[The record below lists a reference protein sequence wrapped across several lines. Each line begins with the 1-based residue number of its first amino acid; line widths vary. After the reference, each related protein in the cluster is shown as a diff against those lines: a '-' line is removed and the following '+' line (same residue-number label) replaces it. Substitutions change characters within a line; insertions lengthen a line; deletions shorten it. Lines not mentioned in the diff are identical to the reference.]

1 MDIDME
7 QYRIQ
12 FYQEARD
19 ILDRINEDIL
29 RVEANPDDREL
40 LNSIFRGIHTIKG
53 SAGGFELEELS
64 EFAHHLEG
72 LLDALR
78 SNRISVSAELV
89 DLVLEGCDY
98 LSTMIDICEKRE
110 KPEINQ
116 ELVERF
122 RSSYIGMEKEEKDD
136 PSVIMLQDDRREL
149 NLIEIDDDIKGSLLS
164 CYKRGL
170 NTYMVD
176 LKYSSEIFENGYDPV
191 VLLQNIYENS
201 ELYIAVTDHDQ
212 VPLIE
217 EFNPLELYLKP
228 TVYLATRLSEE
239 EIRDLAFDP
248 SLLDVKL
255 LDPLLDSGEDSDMK
269 EESVDEDIL
278 REFIAGVDEMI
289 ETLERSV
296 IDYEKTNSPEAL
308 NEVFR
313 IVHTIKG
320 DADYIG
326 LKMMT
331 EFAHTLEGLLDR
343 LRKGT
348 VKRSQRV
355 IDIVLK
361 AVDEL
366 KDMIRLLT
374 EGRRT
379 FIMPSTY
386 QAIKELLAGKM
397 EIASIES
404 AKKVG
409 VSEETEKVF
418 MEQIHQ
424 CSEILSMNISPVPLD
439 DTRIKIVRRSLET
452 LARSSGFMGITPLCI
467 LVERGLHLLEKGGG
481 EEFLRTVD
489 EIIAFVK
496 GLERDPARL
505 GEILVEE
512 GKVTPSDVQE
522 ALAKQKPL
530 GEILVD
536 DGKVSEKDVQRALK
550 KQEVMAAAGQYRQ
563 GSAAEQV
570 VKTMRVDEQKIDRFT
585 NMIGEL
591 VVVRNTY
598 QYLLT
603 QLNNAERITP
613 QILKSLKDNLY
624 LFSRVTNDM
633 QQEVMSLRMIPI
645 KGIFNKFTRIVR
657 DISRKQHKL
666 IELITD
672 GEETEIDKKVADM
685 LSDPLV
691 HLVRN
696 ACDHGIESPEERR
709 AAGKPEK
716 GTVVLRASQEGSNI
730 LIKVIDDGRGI
741 NREKLY
747 ERALSMGM
755 DVSSPD
761 DDRILDLIFLPGVT
775 TRDSVSD
782 ISGRGV
788 GMDVVKTTV
797 SSLGGNI
804 SVVSEQGQGT
814 DITLAIPM
822 TIGITVALMVE
833 AGSEVYAIP
842 MDYVVE
848 TVKCSPSRLRRIHDR
863 MGFYYR
869 GEILPVEYL
878 ERLLSGTRKGI
889 NGNGFAGTGTDD
901 DSEVSIVIMK
911 INRGKFGAIVDR
923 LVKNMEIAIKP
934 VPARL
939 SDVEVING
947 VSVLGDGRVVLVLSP
962 EKLV

>member
-1 MDIDME
+1 MDIDIE

-19 ILDRINEDIL
+19 ILDTINEDIL
-29 RVEANPDDREL
+29 RVETNPDDKEL

-53 SAGGFELEELS
+53 SAGGFELGELS

-78 SNRISVSAELV
+78 SKRIPISAELI

-98 LSTMIDICEKRE
+98 LSTMIDVCEKRE
-110 KPEINQ
+110 KPEVNK

-122 RSSYIGMEKEEKDD
+122 RSFYMDVEREEKDS
-136 PSVIMLQDDRREL
+136 PTSFTQQDKSRESDL
-149 NLIEIDDDIKGSLLS
+149 PEIDGGIRDTLLS
-164 CYKRGL
+164 YHKKGL

-176 LKYSSEIFENGYDPV
+176 LKYSSEVFENGYDPA

-201 ELYIAVTDHDQ
+201 ELYIAVTDHATL
-212 VPLIE
+212 PLIE

-228 TVYLATRLSEE
+228 TLYLATRLSED

-248 SLLDVKL
+248 SLIDVKVL
-255 LDPLLDSGEDSDMK
+255 TPLLSAETGNDRE
-269 EESVDEDIL
+269 EESVDENIL

-296 IDYEKTNSPEAL
+296 IDYEKTNSSSAL

-320 DADYIG
+320 DANYIG
-326 LKMMT
+326 LKKMT
-331 EFAHTLEGLLDR
+331 EFAHTLESLLER
-343 LRKGT
+343 LRKGGI
-348 VKRSQRV
+348 KRSTRS

-366 KDMIRLLT
+366 KGMIRLLS
-374 EGRRT
+374 EGKRAFT
-379 FIMPSTY
+379 MPSTY
-386 QAIKELLAGKM
+386 QTIKNFLDGKG
-397 EIASIES
+397 EIVSVEAP
-404 AKKVG
+404 KKMNM
-409 VSEETEKVF
+409 SEETEKVF
-418 MEQIHQ
+418 MEQIQ
-424 CSEILSMNISPVPLD
+424 QSCEILSMNISQTPLD
-439 DTRIKIVRRSLET
+439 AFRTKIIKRSLET
-452 LARSSGFMGITPLCI
+452 LGRSSGFMGLTPLSV
-467 LVERGLHLLEKGGG
+467 LVEKGLHLLEKGAD
-481 EEFLRTVD
+481 EEFVHIGE
-489 EIIAFVK
+489 EIIAFIT

-505 GEILVEE
+505 GEILIED
-512 GKVTPSDVQE
+512 GKVTPSDIQE

-550 KQEVMAAAGQYRQ
+550 KQEVMTVAGQYRQ
-563 GSAAEQV
+563 GTGTEHVA
-570 VKTMRVDEQKIDRFT
+570 KTMRVDERKIDRFT

-591 VVVRNTY
+591 VVARNTY

-613 QILKSLKDNLY
+613 QVLKSFKDNLY

-645 KGIFNKFTRIVR
+645 KGIFNKFNRIVR

-696 ACDHGIESPEERR
+696 ACDHGIESPEGRR
-709 AAGKPEK
+709 ATGKPEK
-716 GTVVLRASQEGSNI
+716 GTVVLRAAQDGSNI
-730 LIKVIDDGRGI
+730 VIKIIDDGRGI
-741 NREKLY
+741 DREKLY
-747 ERALSMGM
+747 QKALSMGM
-755 DVSSPD
+755 DVKSPED
-761 DDRILDLIFLPGVT
+761 ERLLDLIFMPGVT

-788 GMDVVKTTV
+788 GMDVVKTTIN
-797 SSLGGNI
+797 SLGGSI
-804 SVVSEQGQGT
+804 SVVSEKGQGT
-814 DITLAIPM
+814 DITLTIPM

-833 AGSEVYAIP
+833 IGSEVYAIP
-842 MDYVVE
+842 MGYVVE
-848 TVKCSPSRLRRIHDR
+848 TVKCSPAILRRIHDR
-863 MGFYYR
+863 MGFHYR
-869 GEILPVEYL
+869 GEILPVEHL
-878 ERLLSGTRKGI
+878 ECLL
-889 NGNGFAGTGTDD
+889 TGTKEISNGKGLDRID
-901 DSEVSIVIMK
+901 VDANSEISIVIMK

-934 VPARL
+934 VPDSL
-939 SDVEVING
+939 SNIKVING
-947 VSVLGDGRVVLVLSP
+947 VSVLGDGRVVLVLNP

>member
-1 MDIDME
+1 MDIDIE

-19 ILDRINEDIL
+19 ILDTINEDIL
-29 RVEANPDDREL
+29 KAEANPDDREL

-53 SAGGFELEELS
+53 SAGGFELNELS

-78 SNRISVSAELV
+78 SNKIRISAELV
-89 DLVLEGCDY
+89 DLILEGCDY
-98 LSTMIDICEKRE
+98 ISTMIDICEKKE
-110 KPEINQ
+110 KPEVNK

-122 RSSYIGMEKEEKDD
+122 CSFYIGVDREEKDS
-136 PSVIMLQDDRREL
+136 PSSITQKDKGMEL
-149 NLIEIDDDIKGSLLS
+149 NLPEIDGGIKDTLFS
-164 CYKRGL
+164 YHKKGL

-191 VLLQNIYENS
+191 VLLQNIYDHS
-201 ELYIAVTDHDQ
+201 ELYIAVTDHATL
-212 VPLIE
+212 PLIE
-217 EFNPLELYLKP
+217 EFNPLQLYLKP
-228 TVYLATRLSEE
+228 TVYLATKLSED
-239 EIRDLAFDP
+239 EIKDLAFDP
-248 SLLDVKL
+248 SLIDVKL
-255 LDPLLDSGEDSDMK
+255 LAPLLDVETENDRE
-269 EESVDEDIL
+269 EESVDENVL

-289 ETLERSV
+289 ETLERSI
-296 IDYEKTNSPEAL
+296 IDYEKTNSSDAL

-326 LKMMT
+326 LKKMT
-331 EFAHTLEGLLDR
+331 EFAHTLESLLDR
-343 LRKGT
+343 LRRGSI
-348 VKRSQRV
+348 KRSSKS

-366 KDMIRLLT
+366 KGMIRLLS
-374 EGRRT
+374 EGKRVFT
-379 FIMPSTY
+379 MPSTY
-386 QAIKELLAGKM
+386 QTIKSFLDGKE
-397 EIASIES
+397 EIVSTGLPGKANI
-404 AKKVG
+404 
-409 VSEETEKVF
+409 SEETEKVF
-418 MEQIHQ
+418 MEQIQQ
-424 CSEILSMNISPVPLD
+424 CSEILSMNISQIPLD
-439 DTRIKIVRRSLET
+439 ATRTRIIKRSLET
-452 LARSSGFMGITPLCI
+452 LGRSSGFMGITPLSV
-467 LVERGLHLLEKGGG
+467 LVDKGLHLLEKGAY
-481 EEFLRTVD
+481 EEFVHIGE
-489 EIIAFVK
+489 EIIAFIA

-505 GEILVEE
+505 GEILIDE
-512 GKVTPSDVQE
+512 GKVSPSDVQE

-563 GSAAEQV
+563 GAGAEQA
-570 VKTMRVDEQKIDRFT
+570 VKTMRVDEHKIDRFT

-591 VVVRNTY
+591 VVARNTY

-603 QLNNAERITP
+603 QLNNTERITP
-613 QILKSLKDNLY
+613 QVLKSLKDNLY

-657 DISRKQHKL
+657 DISRKQHKF

-685 LSDPLV
+685 LSDPLL

-716 GTVVLRASQEGSNI
+716 GTVVLRAAQEGSNI
-730 LIKVIDDGRGI
+730 VIKIIDDGRGI
-741 NREKLY
+741 DREKLY
-747 ERALSMGM
+747 QKALSMGM
-755 DVSSPD
+755 DVRSPED
-761 DDRILDLIFLPGVT
+761 EQLLDLIFMPGVT

-797 SSLGGNI
+797 SSLGGSI
-804 SVVSEQGQGT
+804 RVVSEHGHGT
-814 DITLAIPM
+814 DITLTIPM

-833 AGSEVYAIP
+833 VGREVYAIP

-848 TVKCSPSRLRRIHDR
+848 TVKCSPALLRRIHDR
-863 MGFYYR
+863 MGFHYR
-869 GEILPVEYL
+869 GEILPVEHL
-878 ERLLSGTRKGI
+878 KSLLSGMKEI
-889 NGNGFAGTGTDD
+889 SNGKYFDRMDADAN
-901 DSEVSIVIMK
+901 SEISIVIMT

-934 VPARL
+934 VPDSL
-939 SDVEVING
+939 SNIEVING
-947 VSVLGDGRVVLVLSP
+947 VSVLGDGRVVLVLNP